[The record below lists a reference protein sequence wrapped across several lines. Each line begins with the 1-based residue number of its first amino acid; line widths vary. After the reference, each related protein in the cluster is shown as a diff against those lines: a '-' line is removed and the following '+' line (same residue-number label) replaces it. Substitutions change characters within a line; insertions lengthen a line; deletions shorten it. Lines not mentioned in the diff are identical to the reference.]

1 MTNLIADVS
10 ANDQAVLDDVLN
22 GLEIPGTEG
31 EVAGLLADLNLDP
44 DDIVEPALP
53 SGDEANAAILG
64 KSTMQAAVPAL
75 PAPVAPL
82 IDANAIDEAAL
93 VAAVQGAEK
102 QEALQALYAEQE
114 PALPTSAG
122 DAPATE
128 EVQPMDPAKP
138 KRQASHNPLRST
150 SAKKSEKLVARLGEQ
165 VSEYLVLEMS
175 DATLPPEELKAKQDA
190 LMAMLDMSPTNI
202 ARANGQAAVQKKVAD
217 KALMLFGWIKNGGEL
232 NEIMRRTF
240 TVLHR
245 DGFLTSGEKG
255 NLQLDLLAK
264 PYSLGT
270 ARAQSSQ
277 MFALLP
283 LLKIAIREKGKM
295 IANPDSALL
304 PQIKARL
311 ALQ

>member
-1 MTNLIADVS
+1 MQLDTN
-10 ANDQAVLDDVLN
+10 ANDQAVLDSVLS
-22 GLEIPGTEG
+22 GLEIPGDES
-31 EVAGLLADLNLDP
+31 EVAGLLADLNLEGG

-53 SGDEANAAILG
+53 LGDDASLVIGE
-64 KSTMQAAVPAL
+64 STMQAAVPLLAA
-75 PAPVAPL
+75 PAAGVL
-82 IDANAIDEAAL
+82 DTDTVDEAAL
-93 VAAVQGAEK
+93 EAAVKGAEK

-114 PALPTSAG
+114 PSVPVSDA
-122 DAPATE
+122 DAPATT
-128 EVQPMDPAKP
+128 EVTPADAKTKS
-138 KRQASHNPLRST
+138 KRQPAANPLRST

-175 DATLPPEELKAKQDA
+175 EATLPPEELKARQEA
-190 LMAMLDMSPTNI
+190 LMAMLDMSPTNL
-202 ARANGQAAVQKKVAD
+202 ARQDGQAAVQKKVAD

-240 TVLHR
+240 TVLNR
-245 DGFLTSGEKG
+245 DGHITSGEKG
-255 NLQLDLLAK
+255 NLLIDLLAK

-283 LLKIAIREKGKM
+283 LLKIANREKGRM
-295 IANPDSALL
+295 VANPDSALL